1 MNTYSPHKEEEK
13 KSFIGHVS
21 EYKFDFSFDD
31 TKAIKFVPK
40 LVFLT
45 ILGVLYIANT
55 YYSDRLIRDIASLH
69 KVVEELRVDYGS
81 YKYEYIHSSK
91 YAELIN
97 RVKSIGLIENDE
109 PVILLEAA
117 EE

>member
-1 MNTYSPHKEEEK
+1 MNTYSPSKEQEK

-55 YYSDRLIRDIASLH
+55 YYADRMIREISTLH
-69 KVVEELRVDYGS
+69 KEVEELRVDYGS

-91 YAELIN
+91 YAEISQ
-97 RVKSIGLIENDE
+97 RVRSIGLIENDE
-109 PVILLEAA
+109 PVTLIEVT
-117 EE
+117 ED